1 MPTCRNNIGCRHGS
15 VAVVLSAWNMFARV
29 AAGLVAAA
37 AIAPGLVAWA
47 FEPPVPPASLT
58 GVETRMAQVARVED
72 GAFPRIESLRA
83 APLRI
88 DLHPNNRRQ
97 QVVFAATDA
106 QGTTFDCTDLVT
118 LASLN
123 RDVAR
128 VEGTT
133 MVAAGDGET
142 QLHAALG
149 STTIVVPVRVTEF
162 ARRPTVHFENDVTPI
177 FSKLGCNSGGC
188 HGRAAGQNGFKLSVF
203 AFDPQADYDALTKEG
218 RGRRIFPAQPDR
230 SLLLT
235 KPTGGVPHGGGQ
247 RMAPDSSDHLLML
260 EWIRQGMPW
269 GSSDAPRL
277 IGLRVEPQERVI
289 HVGGRM
295 RILATAIYS
304 DGRERD
310 VTAAAAYASN
320 ASQLAEV
327 DAQGRVQVG
336 LTPGQATITVAYMGQ
351 VGAVRLLMPRADS
364 VATERP
370 RIEGRSA
377 IDQQVTARLRLLGI
391 PASPGADD
399 PTFLRRVTVD
409 IAGRLPTPAEVR
421 RFLAD
426 GRPDKRERWVNDL
439 LESGEFADIWAL
451 KLADILLVD
460 RRKLGER
467 GAYELHRW
475 LREQLAR
482 HRPYDELV
490 RDLITG
496 SGNSARSG
504 PANLFRTVENAE
516 GLARLISQAF
526 LGVRLECAQCH
537 HHPFERWSQDD
548 FYGLA
553 AFFQGLER
561 QPIGADRVLVYHAGV
576 RETRIPNS
584 QRVIAPHVLDGPP
597 IDRYAGD
604 IRVALADWLVAPSNP
619 WFAELIANRLWKQMF
634 GRGLVE
640 PEDDLRTTNPASNPE
655 LLRYLSERVA
665 ATRYD
670 LRAVLREIAVSDT
683 YQASS
688 QTVAGNA
695 DDEQNFSHYYP
706 RRLNAEILLD
716 AISDVTGIPEPFPG
730 RAPST
735 RAVQLWDN
743 RLPNYF
749 LEIFGRP
756 ERTSPCECGRSN
768 EPTMAQALHLMN
780 APEVESRLVA
790 PGSRVDRLL
799 AAGAAAGEIV
809 EELSLAA
816 VGRPPNS
823 QERQIGLELFAASPP
838 RDAAADFLWTLL
850 NSPDFLLNH

>member
-1 MPTCRNNIGCRHGS
+1 M
-15 VAVVLSAWNMFARV
+15 AVGLV
-29 AAGLVAAA
+29 AAGLVAS
-37 AIAPGLVAWA
+37 GN
-47 FEPPVPPASLT
+47 EPPSPSTPPSLPPPF
-58 GVETRMAQVARVED
+58 G
-72 GAFPRIESLRA
+72 ESSPQINALRA
-83 APLRI
+83 APARI
-88 DLHPNNRRQ
+88 ELHPNNRRQ
-97 QVVFAATDA
+97 QVVCTAADA
-106 QGTTFDCTDLVT
+106 PGATIDCTELVT
-118 LASLN
+118 LVSLDP
-123 RDVAR
+123 RVAR

-133 MVAAGDGET
+133 VVAAGDGET
-142 QLHAALG
+142 ELRASAGTL
-149 STTIVVPVRVTEF
+149 TIAVPVRVTEF
-162 ARRPTVHFENDVTPI
+162 ARRPTVHFENDLTPI

-218 RGRRIFPAQPDR
+218 RGRRIFPAQPER

-247 RMAPDSSDHLLML
+247 RMAPDSADHLLML

-269 GSSDAPRL
+269 GSHDAPRL
-277 IGLRVEPQERVI
+277 VGLRVEPQERVI
-289 HVGGRM
+289 GVGGRM

-310 VTAAAAYASN
+310 VTTAAAYASN
-320 ASQLAEV
+320 ASHLAEV
-327 DAQGRVQVG
+327 DGQGRVQVG
-336 LTPGQATITVAYMGQ
+336 RTPGQAAITVAYMGQ
-351 VGAVRLLMPRADS
+351 VGAVRLLMPRADTNWAD
-364 VATERP
+364 VP
-370 RIEGRSA
+370 HDGNRSA
-377 IDQQVTARLRLLGI
+377 IDQQIEDRLRLLGI
-391 PASPGADD
+391 PASPRADD
-399 PTFLRRVTVD
+399 PTFLRRATVD
-409 IAGRLPTPAEVR
+409 IAGRLPTPEEVR

-426 GRPDKRERWVNDL
+426 RSSDKRERWVDGL
-439 LESGEFADIWAL
+439 LDAPEFADIWAL

-475 LREQLAR
+475 LREQLAQR
-482 HRPYDELV
+482 RPYDELV
-490 RDLITG
+490 RELITG

-504 PANLFRTVENAE
+504 PANLFRTVDNAE

-561 QPIGADRVLVYHAGV
+561 QPIGTDRVLVYHAGM

-584 QRVIAPHVLDGPP
+584 QRLIAPHVLDGPP
-597 IDRYAGD
+597 IERHTGD

-619 WFAELIANRLWKQMF
+619 WFAELVANRLWKQMF

-640 PEDDLRTTNPASNPE
+640 PEDDLRTTNPPSNPA
-655 LLRYLSERVA
+655 LLGYLAERVV
-665 ATRYD
+665 ATKFD

-683 YQASS
+683 YQSSS
-688 QTVAGNA
+688 QHVAGNA

-716 AISDVTGIPEPFPG
+716 AISDVTGIPEQFPG
-730 RAPST
+730 RAPGT

-743 RLPNYF
+743 RLPSYF

-780 APEVESRLVA
+780 APEVESRLAA

-799 AAGAAAGEIV
+799 ESGAVAGEII
-809 EELSLAA
+809 EELALTAL
-816 VGRPPNS
+816 GRPANS
-823 QERQIGLELFAASPP
+823 QERQIGLEFFAASAP
-838 RDAAADFLWTLL
+838 REAAADFFWTLL